1 MADVA
6 KEDAVSEPQSPRTGT
21 IELLQ
26 VLSLLAVPIAVL
38 LYKAGYPYSASLA
51 AMVFAVLALVP
62 FWLAKPPQYVEWD
75 KGFKITPERL
85 RTLKSVGVPDDIL
98 DTLKESFTG
107 KFFPSRETM
116 QNALNAAIGEDR
128 IGPWLN
134 TLLLHAKYYGE
145 WRSPE
150 EVPQMRTTK

>member
-1 MADVA
+1 MRSSKRILAHWCAFAPCRAEAIGGVMADVA

-75 KGFKITPERL
+75 KGFKITPER
-85 RTLKSVGVPDDIL
+85 
-98 DTLKESFTG
+98 
-107 KFFPSRETM
+107 
-116 QNALNAAIGEDR
+116 
-128 IGPWLN
+128 
-134 TLLLHAKYYGE
+134 
-145 WRSPE
+145 
-150 EVPQMRTTK
+150 